1 VAATAAKRKTSR
13 AGAPGGASTAVLE
26 TRPRLRKAQ
35 RSLASGP
42 AKPRRWASPRGLPNA
57 LTLACLGLG
66 FLAALAAGKGERDNA
81 LGLLAVAALADSLAG
96 FSAQGWS
103 LASDLG
109 AELDSLAALMVWGVA
124 PALLAYNNGLDTLG
138 GWGLALAG
146 LTAVSAAWRLCRGD
160 VQGGRDRYQGLPLPV
175 AGLALVS
182 AVAWPLPVPWVAGLI
197 LALCGAQLSPW
208 TWPRRPMS
216 RLVAVPLLLSLAF
229 AAAGVNAAWLLPG
242 VAALVWALLVPF
254 QTRRS

>member
-1 VAATAAKRKTSR
+1 VAATTVKRKPSR
-13 AGAPGGASTAVLE
+13 AGAQRGASTAVLE

-35 RSLASGP
+35 RS
-42 AKPRRWASPRGLPNA
+42 LPNA

-138 GWGLALAG
+138 GWGLCLAG

-182 AVAWPLPVPWVAGLI
+182 AVAWPLPLNWIAGLI
-197 LALCGAQLSPW
+197 VALSAAQLSPW
-208 TWPRRPMS
+208 SWPRRPMS
-216 RLVAVPLLLSLAF
+216 RLVAVPLLVSLAC
-229 AAAGVNAAWLLPG
+229 AAAGLSAAWLLPG
-242 VAALVWALLVPF
+242 VSAVVWAVLIPF